1 MRIGTRGS
9 ALALAQ
15 AGHVARLLGANPP
28 AELVTITTTGDRAG
42 ASLNEQPAEHHDL
55 DRTPGT
61 PATDRAPQ
69 GVVEDKSRWVDTIE
83 QALLAGEIDLAVHS
97 AKDVPG
103 ELAEGLSLLGAPA
116 RAPAEDVLCG
126 ASALEALPEGARVGT
141 SSVRRAAQLRATRE
155 DLQIVPIGGNV
166 DTRLRRLGEWREVEP
181 RRAGEPRQAGEQ
193 RDAGGGRDEDRLHA
207 IVLARAGLVRLGR
220 EDEVGAVLDPA
231 RFVPAPGQGVLAL
244 EGRAEDARVKE
255 AVAAIT
261 DGDTFACL
269 HAERAVARE
278 LGASCH
284 TPLGAH
290 ATPAG
295 CGCLTLRAWV
305 GLPDGSE
312 WISDELLGGFYD
324 PDALGLRVAER
335 MRSAGAEELLRRA
348 QEMAVE
354 HA

>member
-15 AGHVARLLGANPP
+15 AGHVAKLLGG
-28 AELVTITTTGDRAG
+28 AELIPITTSGDRASG
-42 ASLNEQPAEHHDL
+42 
-55 DRTPGT
+55 
-61 PATDRAPQ
+61 
-69 GVVEDKSRWVDTIE
+69 EDKSRWVDTIE

-103 ELAEGLSLLGAPA
+103 ELAEGLALLGAPA

-126 ASALEALPEGARVGT
+126 APALEALPPGTRVGT
-141 SSVRRAAQLRATRE
+141 GSLRRAAQLRAARE
-155 DLQIVPIGGNV
+155 DLQVVAIGGNV
-166 DTRLRRLGEWREVEP
+166 DTRLNKLGH
-181 RRAGEPRQAGEQ
+181 GEL
-193 RDAGGGRDEDRLHA
+193 DA

-220 EDEVGAVLDPA
+220 EDQIGAVLDPT

-244 EGRAEDARVKE
+244 EGRAGDTRVEE

-261 DGDTFACL
+261 DGDAFACL
-269 HAERAVARE
+269 HAERALARG
-278 LGASCH
+278 LGASCQ

-312 WISDELLGGFYD
+312 WCSDELLGGFYD
-324 PDALGLRVAER
+324 AEQLGLRVAER
-335 MRSAGAEELLRRA
+335 MRTAGAEDLLRRA
-348 QEMAVE
+348 EEMAVE

>member
-9 ALALAQ
+9 ALALTQ
-15 AGHVARLLGANPP
+15 AGYVADRLRGGQHGGVEIVTLTTSGDGTESSGAP
-28 AELVTITTTGDRAG
+28 A
-42 ASLNEQPAEHHDL
+42 
-55 DRTPGT
+55 
-61 PATDRAPQ
+61 
-69 GVVEDKSRWVDTIE
+69 DKSRWVDTIE

-103 ELAEGLSLLGAPA
+103 ELADGLVLLGAPA
-116 RAPAEDVLCG
+116 RVSAEDVLCG
-126 ASALEALPEGARVGT
+126 APSLEALAEGARIGT

-155 DLQIVPIGGNV
+155 DLRVVAIGGNV
-166 DTRLRRLGEWREVEP
+166 DTRLRRLGEGN
-181 RRAGEPRQAGEQ
+181 GE
-193 RDAGGGRDEDRLHA
+193 DDLDA

-220 EDEVGAVLDPA
+220 EAEVGAVLDPV

-244 EGRAEDARVKE
+244 EGRAEDAHVQE

-261 DGDTFACL
+261 DADTFACL
-269 HAERAVARE
+269 QAERAVASG

-312 WISDELLGGFYD
+312 WCGDELLGGFYD
-324 PDALGLRVAER
+324 PVALGLRVAER
-335 MRSAGAEELLRRA
+335 MQAVGAQELLRRA